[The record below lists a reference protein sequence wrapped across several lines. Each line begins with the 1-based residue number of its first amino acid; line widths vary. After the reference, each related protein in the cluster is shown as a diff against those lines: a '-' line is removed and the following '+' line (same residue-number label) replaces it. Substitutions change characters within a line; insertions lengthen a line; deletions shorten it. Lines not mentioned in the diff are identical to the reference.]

1 MVNIHGNPV
10 VPLMLEKYELKLIII
25 ALLALHDSGVL
36 NDASPEVNLT
46 MCNIANKLE
55 TIDLNQFN

>member
-10 VPLMLEKYELKLIII
+10 VPLMLEKYELKLVVI
-25 ALLALHDSGVL
+25 ALLSLAESGALDDSPHCYTELLG
-36 NDASPEVNLT
+36 
-46 MCNIANKLE
+46 IANKLE